1 MVQLLENKL
10 SDYCKELD
18 IPLQELSILHSFS
31 GGIDSTVLASL
42 LIELK
47 EKYGFKLSLM
57 HFNHNADLNA
67 KIRENFCNSFSIK
80 NKVDYHNKDLFINH
94 SENFESSSREKRY
107 SELNA
112 ITAKINSHII
122 CTAHHLDDQIE
133 TLFMKMLDNSDW
145 ISKIGIREKLDKI
158 RRPLLSVRKDEI
170 RQIAIERN
178 LSWVEDPSNNDL
190 SFRRNNVRKSFLPD
204 AIKAD
209 PKLESTLLN
218 ESHASQ
224 VKMNSYISEFNNN
237 KFNIKYS
244 KQFISV
250 NLEKIKYFEIEKLK
264 IFIYWF
270 SSNYLQIDIPEKSRN
285 YWIEFSKYLQNSKT
299 GSIYNLGP
307 LTCILN
313 REEILFISDYLQLL
327 EEPIKT
333 ELTPNKKW
341 FNTLFTIKNCNS
353 PVFSKDRNEFSF
365 TENVLKDGLYLRRW
379 RKGDKILTSTSAQH
393 ILLSNLF
400 INNKISK
407 LGKLIQPVVVDKMD
421 NIVWVPGLAHA
432 KLPGDF
438 TCNHRKVVKWIPA

>member
-67 KIRENFCNSFSIK
+67 ELWEKFCRSFSIK
-80 NKVDYHNKDLFINH
+80 YKVDYYNRDLFINH
-94 SENFESSSREKRY
+94 GDNFESSSRKQRY
-107 SELNA
+107 SKLNA
-112 ITAKINSHII
+112 IAAIIKSHII

-133 TLFMKMLDNSDW
+133 TIFMKMLDNSDW
-145 ISKIGIREKLDKI
+145 ISKIGIRERLDKI

-170 RQIAIERN
+170 RKIAIERN

-190 SFRRNNVRKSFLPD
+190 SFRRNYVRKSLLPE
-204 AIKAD
+204 AIKAN
-209 PKLESTLLN
+209 PKLESKLLN
-218 ESHASQ
+218 ESHAYQ
-224 VKMNSYISEFNNN
+224 QKMNFYISEFNKN
-237 KFNIKYS
+237 KFNIKKS
-244 KQFISV
+244 KQFILV
-250 NLEKIKYFEIEKLK
+250 GLEKIQKFEIEKLK
-264 IFIYWF
+264 IFIYWC
-270 SSNYLQIDIPEKSRN
+270 SSNYFKIEIPGKSRN
-285 YWIEFSKYLQNSKT
+285 YWIEFSKYLLNSKT
-299 GSIYNLGP
+299 GSIYNIGP

-313 REEILFISDYLQLL
+313 RTEILIISDYLQLV

-341 FNTLFTIKNCNS
+341 FNTLFTIKYSNK
-353 PVFSKDRNEFSF
+353 PVFSKDRYEFSL
-365 TENVLKDGLYLRRW
+365 TENILKDGLYLRRW

-432 KLPGDF
+432 KLPRGIPYS
-438 TCNHRKVVKWIPA
+438 NRKVIKWIPA